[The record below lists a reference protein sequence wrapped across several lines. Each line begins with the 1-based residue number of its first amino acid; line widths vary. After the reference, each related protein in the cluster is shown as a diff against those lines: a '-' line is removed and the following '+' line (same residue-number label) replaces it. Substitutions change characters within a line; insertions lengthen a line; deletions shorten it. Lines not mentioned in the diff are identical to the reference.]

1 MNFILLIDTK
11 DEKGLIFKISKI
23 LYEYGLNILSQQE
36 YVDNEFGKF
45 FLRSELEG
53 ELNNVDETC
62 NKLKKTLPNAKIRF
76 TTKRKKSVV
85 ILVTKEAHALGDILI
100 KQYSGDFNID
110 IKAVISNR
118 DNLKGFVEKF
128 DIPFYY
134 VPAEEKGRIE
144 HEKAMIALIEPFNPD
159 LIVLAKFMRILTPYF
174 VEAFPEKILNIHHS
188 FLPAFIGANPYK
200 QAYNRG
206 VKIIGATAHYV
217 NNHLDEGPIIEQDII
232 KVTHDL
238 SWKEMRNRGR
248 DIEKIVLSRAIKLVL
263 EDRVFV
269 YANKTIIL

>member
-23 LYEYGLNILSQQE
+23 LYEYDLNILSQQE

-53 ELNNVDETC
+53 ELANVDEIC

-118 DNLKGFVEKF
+118 DNLKEFVEKF

-144 HEKAMIALIEPFNPD
+144 HEKDMVALIEPFNPD

>member
-1 MNFILLIDTK
+1 MNYILLIDTK

-23 LYEYGLNILSQQE
+23 LFKYDLNILSQQE
-36 YVDNEFGKF
+36 YVDNAFGKF

-53 ELNNVDETC
+53 DLDNVNEIC
-62 NKLKKTLPNAKIRF
+62 KKLKEALPNAKIKF

-118 DNLKGFVEKF
+118 DNLKEFVEKF
-128 DIPFYY
+128 DIPFYH
-134 VPAEEKGRIE
+134 VPAEEKGRLE
-144 HEKAMIALIEPFNPD
+144 HEKEMIALIKPFNPD

-174 VEAFPEKILNIHHS
+174 VEAFPERILNIHHS